1 MAENLIIRL
10 SNNLGNQMFMYAS
23 AYALSKKMQRI
34 LYYDHIS
41 SYSFKNPYKFA
52 LHNFQLFEKPADN
65 KYVFN
70 GLKGYM
76 KRKILKKIDSFKSHK
91 KFIIE
96 KRNSNKETFYDK
108 DILKKLY
115 TKTVFMEGYFE
126 SEKYFISYKEE
137 IKKQFTPKK
146 YYNFKNN
153 KYLSNI
159 LNADSVSL
167 CVRQNRFT
175 EKYNKVTKKDYI
187 NSDKFVSDQLNFIN
201 KAIIYFKSKINN
213 PIFYLWSND
222 IQSLKNKIKIDNV
235 IFINNDNIKN
245 EVERIHCD
253 LFLMSKCKHFAVIPS
268 AFNWWGCWLSD
279 YKDSI
284 IIRPNNKHFSN
295 LDIKNKDYW
304 PLKWKEI

>member
-41 SYSFKNPYKFA
+41 SYNFKNPYKFA

-126 SEKYFISYKEE
+126 SEKYFISFEDK
-137 IKKQFTPKK
+137 IKKQFIPK
-146 YYNFKNN
+146 NFFKFENN
-153 KYLSNI
+153 EYFSKINGTE
-159 LNADSVSL
+159 SVCL
-167 CVRQNRFT
+167 CIRQNRFS
-175 EKYNKVTKKDYI
+175 EKKDKVTTVDKQKSEQFVKEQVHYI
-187 NSDKFVSDQLNFIN
+187 KH
-201 KAIIYFKSKINN
+201 AITYFKNKLNN
-213 PIFYLWSND
+213 PIFYLWSNNYNGLD
-222 IQSLKNKIKIDNV
+222 EIFSSTDV
-235 IFINNDNIKN
+235 ILINNHFIKDPI
-245 EVERIHCD
+245 ERMLCD
-253 LFLMSKCKHFAVIPS
+253 LFLMTNCKHYAVIPS
-268 AFNWWGCWLSD
+268 AFNWWGCWLS
-279 YKDSI
+279 KSNQSI
-284 IIRPNNKHFSN
+284 CLRPKNGYFSD
-295 LDIKNKDYW
+295 LKIKNKDYW
-304 PLKWKEI
+304 PNKWISI

>member
-1 MAENLIIRL
+1 
-10 SNNLGNQMFMYAS
+10 
-23 AYALSKKMQRI
+23 
-34 LYYDHIS
+34 
-41 SYSFKNPYKFA
+41 
-52 LHNFQLFEKPADN
+52 
-65 KYVFN
+65 
-70 GLKGYM
+70 
-76 KRKILKKIDSFKSHK
+76 
-91 KFIIE
+91 
-96 KRNSNKETFYDK
+96 
-108 DILKKLY
+108 
-115 TKTVFMEGYFE
+115 MEGYFE
-126 SEKYFISYKEE
+126 SEKYFIPYKEE

-146 YYNFKNN
+146 YFNFKNN

-175 EKYNKVTKKDYI
+175 EKYNKVTKKDYV

-284 IIRPNNKHFSN
+284 IIRPNNQHFSN